1 MERENKNSEFDGI
14 ILGYPRKE
22 TLNEALNKGEVVLEI
37 FASFCTDHK
46 FILFMKTLKATL
58 LRAVNL

>member
-1 MERENKNSEFDGI
+1 MEREDKKTEFDGI
-14 ILGYPRKE
+14 ILREE
-22 TLNEALNKGEVVLEI
+22 TLNETLNKGEVVLEI

>member
-1 MERENKNSEFDGI
+1 MEREDKNSEFDGI
-14 ILGYPRKE
+14 ILREE
-22 TLNEALNKGEVVLEI
+22 TLNETLNKGEVVLEI

>member
-1 MERENKNSEFDGI
+1 MEREKKNSEFDGI
-14 ILGYPRKE
+14 ILGYPRKK
-22 TLNEALNKGEVVLEI
+22 TLNEGEVVLEI